1 MLNETVSVWG
11 TERKPWTGYCEIT
24 STRRRE
30 KKEKEE
36 KKIGEDLWDEYR
48 GSDGTFDRWNYAWM
62 GIDLRRG
69 SQTASFVI
77 LAPIT
82 GATSSA
88 YCKSLSF
95 PATRA
100 RWSFYTSGVIVE
112 EQRAW
117 LLLFTSCMKES
128 VQNLPFHAKPE
139 AILIGEGRYSIIPC
153 IYFFPTGKKVWERN
167 FPRVTKFCEKEE
179 EK

>member
-1 MLNETVSVWG
+1 MLNKTVSVWG

-24 STRRRE
+24 RRQR
-30 KKEKEE
+30 KKKR
-36 KKIGEDLWDEYR
+36 KKKNWSLGWISRQWSD
-48 GSDGTFDRWNYAWM
+48 DGTFDRWNYAW
-62 GIDLRRG
+62 IDLRRG

-88 YCKSLSF
+88 DCKSLSF

-100 RWSFYTSGVIVE
+100 RWSFYTSESGVIVE

-117 LLLFTSCMKES
+117 LLLRVLHEGKRAKSAVSRRREARSYSYIGDIRYNS
-128 VQNLPFHAKPE
+128 V
-139 AILIGEGRYSIIPC
+139 Y
-153 IYFFPTGKKVWERN
+153 IYIFWKTVWERN
-167 FPRVTKFCEKEE
+167 FLHVIKFRGKEE